1 MDETTNVT
9 FTETETPEI
18 NEATDT
24 EALNEYLKTLGFER
38 KD

>member
-1 MDETTNVT
+1 MDETTTV
-9 FTETETPEI
+9 TETEMNEVI

-24 EALNEYLKTLGFER
+24 EALNEYLRSLGFER

>member
-1 MDETTNVT
+1 MDEPITV
-9 FTETETPEI
+9 TETEMNEVI

-24 EALNEYLKTLGFER
+24 EALNEYLKSLGFER

>member
-1 MDETTNVT
+1 MDETTTV
-9 FTETETPEI
+9 TETEMNEVI

-24 EALNEYLKTLGFER
+24 EALNEYLKSLGFER